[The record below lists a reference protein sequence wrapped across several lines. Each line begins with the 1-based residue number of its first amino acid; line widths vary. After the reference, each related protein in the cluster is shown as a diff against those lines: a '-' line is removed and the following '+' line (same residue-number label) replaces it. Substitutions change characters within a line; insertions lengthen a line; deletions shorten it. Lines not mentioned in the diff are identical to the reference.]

1 MRRLFAKGRPFRL
14 ISERPQ
20 TTSSIAGMD
29 PRNRRRSERVLLQ
42 VPVNLEIP
50 QPDGRFLRGDAY
62 TLCVNAHGGL
72 LEMGT
77 RVDLGQKLILANPGS
92 GMREP
97 GRVVHCDKSQDG
109 YFAVAFEFDHPAP
122 DFWPLIFPP
131 SDWKHIDRSK

>member
-1 MRRLFAKGRPFRL
+1 MRRLFSRGRASRTL
-14 ISERPQ
+14 RERPEN
-20 TTSSIAGMD
+20 TSFIADID

-77 RVDLGQKLILANPGS
+77 RVNLGQKLILANPGT
-92 GMREP
+92 GVREW
-97 GRVVHCDKSQDG
+97 GHVVHCDKSQHG
-109 YFAVAFEFDHPAP
+109 YFAVAFEFDQPSP
-122 DFWPLIFPP
+122 DFWPLVFPP
-131 SDWKHIDRSK
+131 SDWKLVKA